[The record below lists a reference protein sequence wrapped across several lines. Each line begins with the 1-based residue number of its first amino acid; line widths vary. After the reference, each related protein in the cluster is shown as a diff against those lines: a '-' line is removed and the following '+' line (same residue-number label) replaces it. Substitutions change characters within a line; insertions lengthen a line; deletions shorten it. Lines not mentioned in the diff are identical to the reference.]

1 MAGLGEC
8 KATLTKRSGK
18 TIVAYVVHPLAMMGG
33 MRKPKEVIHIL
44 VADTDDVVGL
54 VGSRLLLA
62 ALDNKNVDV
71 AVKVQVVVQSASAV
85 NLPVP
90 SLPQLPISVALIG
103 QQVKVASPRFI
114 RKASIVLG
122 FSGVNKQ
129 VVNNVRLANPAVPVI
144 NLCSFVPALETDLGL
159 MDSSRTVENVY
170 HSARRFAAA
179 NNASGHDS
187 YGRHRE
193 DDESYWL
200 NVADVCAR
208 FAVAI
213 SKK

>member
-1 MAGLGEC
+1 M
-8 KATLTKRSGK
+8 
-18 TIVAYVVHPLAMMGG
+18 AYVVHPFAMIPC
-33 MRKPKEVIHIL
+33 MRNQKEVLHIL

-71 AVKVQVVVQSASAV
+71 AVRVQVVVQSASAV
-85 NLPVP
+85 NLPLP
-90 SLPQLPISVALIG
+90 SLPQLPNSVALIG

-129 VVNNVRLANPAVPVI
+129 VINKVRLANPAVPVI
-144 NLCSFVPALETDLGL
+144 NLCSFVPALESDLGH
-159 MDSSRTVENVY
+159 MDSSRTVENV
-170 HSARRFAAA
+170 HHLARRFEAA
-179 NNASGHDS
+179 NNASDRDV

>member
-1 MAGLGEC
+1 M
-8 KATLTKRSGK
+8 
-18 TIVAYVVHPLAMMGG
+18 AYVVHPFAMIPC
-33 MRKPKEVIHIL
+33 MRNQKEVLHIL

-54 VGSRLLLA
+54 VSSRLLIA
-62 ALDNKNVDV
+62 ALDNK
-71 AVKVQVVVQSASAV
+71 AVGIATKVQVAVQSRSAV
-85 NLPVP
+85 NLSLP
-90 SLPQLPISVALIG
+90 SLPQLPNSVALIG
-103 QQVKVASPRFI
+103 QQVKIASLRFI

-129 VVNNVRLANPAVPVI
+129 VINKVRLANPAVPVL
-144 NLCSFVPALETDLGL
+144 NLCSFVPALESDLGH

-200 NVADVCAR
+200 NIADVCAR

>member
-1 MAGLGEC
+1 
-8 KATLTKRSGK
+8 
-18 TIVAYVVHPLAMMGG
+18 MMGG

-71 AVKVQVVVQSASAV
+71 AVRVQVVVQSASAV
-85 NLPVP
+85 NLPLP
-90 SLPQLPISVALIG
+90 SLPQLPNSVALIG
-103 QQVKVASPRFI
+103 QQVKIASPRFI

-129 VVNNVRLANPAVPVI
+129 VINKVRLANPAVPVI
-144 NLCSFVPALETDLGL
+144 NLCSFVPALESDLGH
-159 MDSSRTVENVY
+159 MDSSRTVENV
-170 HSARRFAAA
+170 HHLARRFEAA
-179 NNASGHDS
+179 NNASDRDV

>member
-1 MAGLGEC
+1 M
-8 KATLTKRSGK
+8 
-18 TIVAYVVHPLAMMGG
+18 AYVVHPFAMIPC
-33 MRKPKEVIHIL
+33 MRNQKEVLHIL

-71 AVKVQVVVQSASAV
+71 AVRVQVVVQSASAV
-85 NLPVP
+85 NLPLP
-90 SLPQLPISVALIG
+90 SLPQLPNSVALIG
-103 QQVKVASPRFI
+103 QQVKIASPRFI

-129 VVNNVRLANPAVPVI
+129 VINKVRLANPAVPVI
-144 NLCSFVPALETDLGL
+144 NLCSFVPALESDLGH
-159 MDSSRTVENVY
+159 MDSSRTVENV
-170 HSARRFAAA
+170 HHLARRFEAA
-179 NNASGHDS
+179 NNASDRDV

>member
-1 MAGLGEC
+1 M
-8 KATLTKRSGK
+8 
-18 TIVAYVVHPLAMMGG
+18 AYVVHPFAMMGG

-85 NLPVP
+85 NLPLP
-90 SLPQLPISVALIG
+90 SLPQLPNSVALIG

-122 FSGVNKQ
+122 FSGANKQ

-144 NLCSFVPALETDLGL
+144 NLCSFIPALETDLGQINGNKTIKNL
-159 MDSSRTVENVY
+159 HDSA
-170 HSARRFAAA
+170 HRFSA
-179 NNASGHDS
+179 NNDVLDCQVCK
-187 YGRHRE
+187 RHRE

-200 NVADVCAR
+200 NIADVCAR

>member
-1 MAGLGEC
+1 MGVCE
-8 KATLTKRSGK
+8 ATLTKRSGK
-18 TIVAYVVHPLAMMGG
+18 TIAAYVVHPFAMMGG

-85 NLPVP
+85 NLPLP
-90 SLPQLPISVALIG
+90 SLPQLPNSVALIG

-144 NLCSFVPALETDLGL
+144 NLCSFIPALETDLGQINGNKTIKNL
-159 MDSSRTVENVY
+159 HDSA
-170 HSARRFAAA
+170 HRFSA
-179 NNASGHDS
+179 NNDVLDCQVCK
-187 YGRHRE
+187 RHRE

-200 NVADVCAR
+200 NIADVCAR

>member
-1 MAGLGEC
+1 MAGWGEC
-8 KATLTKRSGK
+8 KAALTKRSLK
-18 TIVAYVVHPLAMMGG
+18 TIVAYVVHPFAMIGD

-71 AVKVQVVVQSASAV
+71 AVKVQVVVQSASAA
-85 NLPVP
+85 NLTLP
-90 SLPQLPISVALIG
+90 SLPQLPNSVALIS
-103 QQVKVASPRFI
+103 QHVKIASPRFI

-129 VVNNVRLANPAVPVI
+129 VVNNVSLAVPVV

-159 MDSSRTVENVY
+159 MDSGRTVENVH

-179 NNASGHDS
+179 NNVAARDVFGH
-187 YGRHRE
+187 HRE

-200 NVADVCAR
+200 NIADVCAR